1 MSSMDFNKSCTTPSI
16 SLILDF
22 FFSRTHFV
30 RGVVSRYLEEIFMVV
45 MLGEGGEREDIGTI
59 SATEARCSIPK
70 REGLPRREIIC
81 KLFVSQLSFCV
92 VLFDYKLEELIDEG
106 K

>member
-1 MSSMDFNKSCTTPSI
+1 M
-16 SLILDF
+16 
-22 FFSRTHFV
+22 
-30 RGVVSRYLEEIFMVV
+30 GVPLTLLPLLLRLELLARLLLSES
-45 MLGEGGEREDIGTI
+45 EEEEDAERRSVLATI

-92 VLFDYKLEELIDEG
+92 GIV
-106 K
+106 